1 MSKDLKDL
9 INTVEEETQS
19 QAELEKIIHSLKEEI
34 NKLEFT
40 VKEQKIL
47 IENLKSQMKDEQ
59 IEKSELPSEIDVL
72 KDMITSQRQALNQ
85 KDDEIDNLHEKI
97 DELASTQGSEETVS
111 YGLNDNQELLNA
123 QNLIVQLT
131 DEMDQYRNQI
141 GLLQTQL
148 EEMQSK
154 KSNVEDLIE
163 DAVKDDINEGLINIK
178 RLNFQLMEENG
189 LLRVEIE
196 SLKAKLQERIE
207 EISSEDLEAT
217 NDKIAILSS
226 ELESLKAKLKELI
239 AINAEEIELANGKIE
254 MLTSELE
261 DYEAQVKFLQEQL
274 GESGEPTIITTE
286 DALQFTEMREELD
299 DVKSKLMKSQ
309 KDNQALNDL
318 LSELKQKL
326 SSKEIEKIEIGQNLP
341 KRLHLSLFYR
351 MYNLL
356 DENKKF
362 KIIDSLIQDLQSN
375 ISETKRNAIRILSV
389 IKNNRVYGAFL
400 EMLDDKDWLVRYS
413 IIKALSK
420 FKKKSDEL
428 KPILKKL
435 TRDIDVDVRELA
447 LRILDDLS
455 L

>member
-9 INTVEEETQS
+9 INTVEKETQS
-19 QAELEKIIHSLKEEI
+19 QAELEKIIHSLKEKI
-34 NKLEFT
+34 NRLEFT

-47 IENLKSQMKDEQ
+47 IENLKSQMKDDQ
-59 IEKSELPSEIDVL
+59 IEKSELPSAIDVL
-72 KDMITSQRQALNQ
+72 KDMITSQRQELNQ
-85 KDDEIDNLHEKI
+85 KDDKIDKLHEKI
-97 DELASTQGSEETVS
+97 DELASTQGIEEIVS
-111 YGLNDNQELLNA
+111 FGLNDNQELLNA

-141 GLLQTQL
+141 GLLQTQI

-154 KSNVEDLIE
+154 KSYVEDLIE
-163 DAVKDDINEGLINIK
+163 DAVKDDINEELINIK

-189 LLRVEIE
+189 LLRVEIK

-207 EISSEDLEAT
+207 EIGSEELESANEKNT
-217 NDKIAILSS
+217 ILSS
-226 ELESLKAKLKELI
+226 ELESLRVKLKELI
-239 AINAEEIELANGKIE
+239 AINAEELELANGKIE
-254 MLTSELE
+254 MLISELE
-261 DYEAQVKFLQEQL
+261 DSETQVKFLQEQL
-274 GESGEPTIITTE
+274 GDSNEPTVITTE

-299 DVKSKLMKSQ
+299 GVKSKLMKSQ
-309 KDNQALNDL
+309 KDNQALNEM

-351 MYNLL
+351 MFNLL
-356 DENKKF
+356 DEDKKL
-362 KIIDSLIQDLQSN
+362 KIINSLIQDLQSKN
-375 ISETKRNAIRILSV
+375 NETKRNAIRILSV

-400 EMLDDKDWLVRYS
+400 GMLDDKDWLVRYS

-420 FKKKSDEL
+420 FEKKSEEL

>member
-9 INTVEEETQS
+9 INTVEKESQS
-19 QAELEKIIHSLKEEI
+19 QAELEKTIHSLKEEI
-34 NKLEFT
+34 NRLEFT

-72 KDMITSQRQALNQ
+72 KDMITSQRQELYQ
-85 KDDEIDNLHEKI
+85 KDDEIDKLHEKI
-97 DELASTQGSEETVS
+97 DELASTQGIEEMVS
-111 YGLNDNQELLNA
+111 FGLNDNQELLNA

-131 DEMDQYRNQI
+131 DEIDQYRNQI
-141 GLLQTQL
+141 GPLQTQI

-154 KSNVEDLIE
+154 QGNVEDLIE
-163 DAVKDDINEGLINIK
+163 DAIENETNEELINIK

-207 EISSEDLEAT
+207 EIGSEELESA
-217 NDKIAILSS
+217 NEKNAILSS
-226 ELESLKAKLKELI
+226 ELESLRVKLKELI
-239 AINAEEIELANGKIE
+239 AINAEELELTNGKIE

-274 GESGEPTIITTE
+274 GDSNKPTIITTE

-309 KDNQALNDL
+309 KDNQALNEM

-341 KRLHLSLFYR
+341 KRLNLSLFYR

-356 DENKKF
+356 DENKKL

-375 ISETKRNAIRILSV
+375 NSETKRNAIRILSV
-389 IKNNRVYGAFL
+389 IKNNKVYGAFL

-420 FKKKSDEL
+420 FEKKSDEL

>member
-9 INTVEEETQS
+9 INTVEKESQS
-19 QAELEKIIHSLKEEI
+19 QAELEKTIHSLKEEI
-34 NKLEFT
+34 NRLEFT

-59 IEKSELPSEIDVL
+59 IEKSELPREIDVL
-72 KDMITSQRQALNQ
+72 KDMVTSQRQELNQ
-85 KDDEIDNLHEKI
+85 KDDEIDKLHEKI
-97 DELASTQGSEETVS
+97 DELASTQGIEEVVS
-111 YGLNDNQELLNA
+111 FGLDDNQELLNA

-131 DEMDQYRNQI
+131 DEIDQYRNQI
-141 GLLQTQL
+141 GPLQTQI

-154 KSNVEDLIE
+154 QGNVEDLIE
-163 DAVKDDINEGLINIK
+163 DAIENETNEELINIK

-207 EISSEDLEAT
+207 EIGSEELESA
-217 NDKIAILSS
+217 NEKIAILSS

-239 AINAEEIELANGKIE
+239 AINAEELELANGTIE
-254 MLTSELE
+254 MLTSELGA
-261 DYEAQVKFLQEQL
+261 YEAQVKFLQEQL
-274 GESGEPTIITTE
+274 GESSKPTIITTE

-309 KDNQALNDL
+309 KDNQALNEM

-341 KRLHLSLFYR
+341 KRLNLSLFYR

-356 DENKKF
+356 DENKKL

-375 ISETKRNAIRILSV
+375 NSETKRNAIRILSV
-389 IKNNRVYGAFL
+389 IKNNKVYGAFL

-420 FKKKSDEL
+420 FEKKSDEL

>member
-9 INTVEEETQS
+9 INTVEKESQS
-19 QAELEKIIHSLKEEI
+19 QAELEKTIHSLKEEI
-34 NKLEFT
+34 NRLEFT

-59 IEKSELPSEIDVL
+59 IEKSELPREIDVL
-72 KDMITSQRQALNQ
+72 KDMVTSQRQELNQ
-85 KDDEIDNLHEKI
+85 KDDEIDKLHEKI
-97 DELASTQGSEETVS
+97 DELASTQGIEEVVS
-111 YGLNDNQELLNA
+111 FGLDDNQELLNA

-131 DEMDQYRNQI
+131 DEIDQYRNQI
-141 GLLQTQL
+141 GPLQTQI

-154 KSNVEDLIE
+154 QGNVEDLIE
-163 DAVKDDINEGLINIK
+163 DAIENETNEELINIK
-178 RLNFQLMEENG
+178 RLNFQLMEVNG

-207 EISSEDLEAT
+207 EIGSEELESA
-217 NDKIAILSS
+217 NEKIAILSS

-239 AINAEEIELANGKIE
+239 AINAEELELANGTIE
-254 MLTSELE
+254 MLTSELGA
-261 DYEAQVKFLQEQL
+261 YEAQVKFLQEQL
-274 GESGEPTIITTE
+274 GESSKPTIITTE

-309 KDNQALNDL
+309 KDNQALNEM

-341 KRLHLSLFYR
+341 KRLNLSLFYR

-356 DENKKF
+356 DENKKL

-375 ISETKRNAIRILSV
+375 NSETKRNAIRILSV
-389 IKNNRVYGAFL
+389 IKNNKVYGAFL

-420 FKKKSDEL
+420 FEKKSDEL

>member
-9 INTVEEETQS
+9 INTVEKESQS
-19 QAELEKIIHSLKEEI
+19 QAELEKTIHSLKEEI
-34 NKLEFT
+34 NRLEFT

-72 KDMITSQRQALNQ
+72 KDMVTSQRQELNQ
-85 KDDEIDNLHEKI
+85 KDDEIDKLHEKI
-97 DELASTQGSEETVS
+97 DELASTQGIEEVVS
-111 YGLNDNQELLNA
+111 FGLDDNQELLNA

-131 DEMDQYRNQI
+131 DEIDQYRNQI
-141 GLLQTQL
+141 GPLQTQI

-154 KSNVEDLIE
+154 QGNVEDLIE
-163 DAVKDDINEGLINIK
+163 DAIENETNEELINIK
-178 RLNFQLMEENG
+178 RLNFQLMEVNG

-207 EISSEDLEAT
+207 EIGSEELESA
-217 NDKIAILSS
+217 NEKIAILSS

-239 AINAEEIELANGKIE
+239 AINAEELELANGTIE
-254 MLTSELE
+254 MLTSELGA
-261 DYEAQVKFLQEQL
+261 YEAQVKFLQEQL
-274 GESGEPTIITTE
+274 GESSKPTIITTE

-309 KDNQALNDL
+309 KDNQALNEMV
-318 LSELKQKL
+318 SELKQKL

-341 KRLHLSLFYR
+341 KRLNLSLFYR

-356 DENKKF
+356 DENKKL

-375 ISETKRNAIRILSV
+375 NSETKRNAIRILSV
-389 IKNNRVYGAFL
+389 IKNNKVYDTFL

-420 FKKKSDEL
+420 FEKKSDKL

>member
-141 GLLQTQL
+141 GLLQTQI

-163 DAVKDDINEGLINIK
+163 DAVKDDINEELINIK

-274 GESGEPTIITTE
+274 GESSEPTIITTE
-286 DALQFTEMREELD
+286 DALQYTEMREELD